1 MGFCTKCGTKLVDG
15 ARFCQKCGAA
25 VSENV
30 QTETEQQ
37 SETVGKVY
45 RCPNC
50 GDTLNSFVKKCPS
63 CGLELR
69 GAKATSSVKEFSLK
83 LEAIESRREYEP
95 KKKIFELNG
104 HDYVS
109 KTDEQKI
116 SLIKNFSVPN
126 TKEDML
132 EFMILA
138 TSNIDTE
145 VYNSMKS
152 HSESEKRLSN
162 AWLAKM
168 NQVYEKAKISYSNDK
183 DFKQIAELYEKVNK
197 GIEKSKRKKLYFY
210 CGFALVYI
218 ALILFSCITIATNN
232 ISSSKEKKTEIAR
245 LENIEQEAQSLL
257 DNGEYRKA
265 LAKAEELVYNINSS
279 SSENTE
285 LKRQWKVKKELLIDE
300 ILDEAEKHGV
310 HIEYTPEE
318 ETTIQE
324 TTTKAAGLSN
334 PVSSFVEGFKQG
346 VQPGLDSAKESINE
360 SINELKENLNQE
372 EQTTV
377 TEDN

>member
-37 SETVGKVY
+37 SENVGKVY

-95 KKKIFELNG
+95 KKKFFESNG

-126 TKEDML
+126 TKEDIL

-138 TSNIDTE
+138 TSNVDAK
-145 VYNSMKS
+145 VYNCTNTGVSKT
-152 HSESEKRLSN
+152 EKRLSE
-162 AWLAKM
+162 AWVSKV
-168 NQVYEKAKISYSNDK
+168 NQVYEKAKSVYGEEE
-183 DFKQIAELYEKVNK
+183 DFKQIQQLYDKLNRNITK
-197 GIEKSKRKKLYFY
+197 NKRKGVLKITT
-210 CGFALVYI
+210 YI
-218 ALILFSCITIATNN
+218 IILFLPIIIIAYVGASTSN
-232 ISSSKEKKTEIAR
+232 TENEETAR
-245 LENIEQEAQSLL
+245 IEAIYQEAQTALE
-257 DNGEYRKA
+257 NGEYKKA
-265 LAKAEELVYNINSS
+265 LLNAEALDYSPGINGK
-279 SSENTE
+279 NTSE
-285 LKRQWKVKKELLIDE
+285 LKRQWEVKKELIIDE

-310 HIEYTPEE
+310 YLEYTPEE

-372 EQTTV
+372 ERTTV